1 MKVLDHLVG
10 SVHAALVDARA
21 RETTTADLWFPAGA
35 DSAGMVAGGDGVTLA
50 PSAGSSN
57 AFMSVPR
64 PRPPAATESV
74 LAR

>member
-21 RETTTADLWFPAGA
+21 RETTTDLWFPAGA
-35 DSAGMVAGGDGVTLA
+35 DTVGRDAAGDGVTLA

-64 PRPPAATESV
+64 PRPPAATDPA